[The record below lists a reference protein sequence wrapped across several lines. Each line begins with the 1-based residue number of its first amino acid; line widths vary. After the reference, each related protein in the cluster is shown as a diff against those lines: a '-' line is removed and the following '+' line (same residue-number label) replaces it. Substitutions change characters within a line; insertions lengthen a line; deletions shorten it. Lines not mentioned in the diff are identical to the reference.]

1 MYDGIDAWY
10 KTWHVMHCINRRRKD
25 DVFTLELLLLLLS
38 LVFLLLESMLG
49 SINVVS
55 VNNAGIE
62 DIGFLSMEVS
72 LWTDAVDELGELS
85 NRKNGSGG
93 RSGESDLQSS
103 VV

>member
-10 KTWHVMHCINRRRKD
+10 KTWHVMHCINRRSEN
-25 DVFTLELLLLLLS
+25 DVFTLDILLLLFS

-55 VNNAGIE
+55 ANNAGID
-62 DIGFLSMEVS
+62 DIGFLSMRLS
-72 LWTDAVDELGELS
+72 LWTDVVDELDELS
-85 NRKNGSGG
+85 DRKNGSGG
-93 RSGESDLQSS
+93 RSGERDLQSS